1 MDTEDINIIIYKDDI
16 KRLRNIIEDLRSDN
30 IKQSEEIIILNKKI
44 NEYEKIMITP
54 PPSPP
59 PSLLSPPVV
68 S

>member
-16 KRLRNIIEDLRSDN
+16 KRLGNIIERLRSDN